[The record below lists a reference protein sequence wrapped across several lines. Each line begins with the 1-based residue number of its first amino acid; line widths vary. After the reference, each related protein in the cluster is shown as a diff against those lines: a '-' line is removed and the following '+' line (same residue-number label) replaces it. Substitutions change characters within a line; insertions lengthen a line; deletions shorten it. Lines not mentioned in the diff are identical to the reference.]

1 MKKAAHPDGGFVS
14 HFELYLEAMDAAGA
28 DRSNI
33 QRLINELQNGKSL
46 EESIKNQDPLVQN
59 YLRQTFQLIER
70 DSLTGLMA
78 SFCYGR
84 EDIIPDMFRQLIKRL
99 SKKDPQRWRK
109 LGFYFTEH
117 IDCDENRH
125 GPMARTML
133 ERHCSQ
139 DIAQSDEAVQTAKNA
154 LLQRKQFW
162 DEIHKNMSSK
172 LI

>member
-1 MKKAAHPDGGFVS
+1 
-14 HFELYLEAMDAAGA
+14 
-28 DRSNI
+28 
-33 QRLINELQNGKSL
+33 
-46 EESIKNQDPLVQN
+46 
-59 YLRQTFQLIER
+59 
-70 DSLTGLMA
+70 MA

-162 DEIHKNMSSK
+162 DDIHKNYEFQID
-172 LI
+172 LINWPQSQGVFQPLPSLKNLFHNNLHQRLPCSISRYRDQ